1 MDKTISPS
9 IFAAMRTPLIAAG
22 LTLFSLAQMQAE
34 EEGGKL
40 KKARD
45 QVRPP
50 SSSASSSSS
59 GSGSSSSGPS
69 HSSHSSQ
76 SSLHESGGWSL
87 FDIFFSSDDSTPS
100 SYSSPSYHTHSSN
113 SSPSHGLLDYPYA
126 DGELGWLVSEKSSPV
141 PKESLPPGV
150 APASNRE
157 NLSLF
162 GGAVR
167 GEYTDCG
174 DGLKRYAEA
183 IQVSFT
189 YLRLETEWQRYI
201 EHLPNGSTD
210 SLTLGTLGVAIAFPV
225 KDHITLTIGAG
236 ASFYHDPS
244 GDETGWYGK
253 AGLEIYPIRPLIL
266 NAEVWGGYV
275 RADEFDAE
283 TFIGGGRATA
293 GVIWNRFELYG
304 GWQATWIEAVTLSGP
319 TIGLRVWF

>member
-9 IFAAMRTPLIAAG
+9 LFAAMRTPLIAAG

-34 EEGGKL
+34 EEDGKL

-87 FDIFFSSDDSTPS
+87 FDIFFSSGDSTPS
-100 SYSSPSYHTHSSN
+100 TYSSPSD
-113 SSPSHGLLDYPYA
+113 GLLDYPYA

-236 ASFYHDPS
+236 ASFYHDPY

-253 AGLEIYPIRPLIL
+253 AGLELYPIRPLIL

-275 RADEFDAE
+275 RADEYSAE

-293 GVIWNRFELYG
+293 GVVWNRFELYG

-319 TIGLRVWF
+319 TVGLRVWF